1 MDPIYYYV
9 TPITPYLICDHYI
22 STEVHPSEKYIEY
35 PLELKANDILRDNS
49 ISKIKSFDRVQ
60 VQVDFFDYFYDNILP
75 FLCERDIKVV
85 LITSQWHLPQLQRSH
100 KTDQLLEHPNI
111 LLWISQNPVYKNHPK
126 YMAFPYGIC
135 HLSIHEYAQFISIP
149 IQTKTTI
156 LANLYASVHDH
167 LPPQHIR
174 KQYELFGKNS
184 GCRLNYTDYL
194 TMISKSE
201 FVISTAGDRED
212 CYRHYECI
220 GLNAIPISNINYQEI
235 FGNNMVYSNP
245 EDMVK
250 MVQTG
255 KIQSGV
261 TYNPPDK
268 NIITIDYWVK
278 SIDDI
283 VYSNLL

>member
-1 MDPIYYYV
+1 
-9 TPITPYLICDHYI
+9 
-22 STEVHPSEKYIEY
+22 
-35 PLELKANDILRDNS
+35 
-49 ISKIKSFDRVQ
+49 
-60 VQVDFFDYFYDNILP
+60 
-75 FLCERDIKVV
+75 
-85 LITSQWHLPQLQRSH
+85 
-100 KTDQLLEHPNI
+100 
-111 LLWISQNPVYKNHPK
+111 
-126 YMAFPYGIC
+126 
-135 HLSIHEYAQFISIP
+135 
-149 IQTKTTI
+149 
-156 LANLYASVHDH
+156 
-167 LPPQHIR
+167 
-174 KQYELFGKNS
+174 
-184 GCRLNYTDYL
+184 
-194 TMISKSE
+194 MISKSE